1 MLKFQDDKRNNETVY
16 VLDILT
22 TPKKK
27 QTKNLKKMGKYRSV
41 IYIFKE
47 MYFKSISIG
56 IKILMVYI
64 HEIKF
69 YNYENTYIKCI

>member
-1 MLKFQDDKRNNETVY
+1 
-16 VLDILT
+16 
-22 TPKKK
+22 
-27 QTKNLKKMGKYRSV
+27 MGKYRSV